1 MNEKTSHRYVKKN
14 ATNKF
19 VIDVNDHWNHQ
30 NGAIIALEDDARFLM
45 EYLRSNY
52 DPLHMFVHKLSYKA
66 NWASVT
72 RVACHACRAYCTARR
87 HSMQPCAL
95 CATRSARQATCQ
107 YVCIF
112 AWKGACLARLLRLI
126 RYDRFQKISNSGF

>member
-1 MNEKTSHRYVKKN
+1 MNERTSHRYVKKN

-66 NWASVT
+66 NWANVT

-95 CATRSARQATCQ
+95 CATRSARQATC
-107 YVCIF
+107 
-112 AWKGACLARLLRLI
+112 
-126 RYDRFQKISNSGF
+126 

>member
-1 MNEKTSHRYVKKN
+1 MNERTSHRYVKKN

-72 RVACHACRAYCTARR
+72 RVACHACRAYCIARR

-95 CATRSARQATCQ
+95 CTTRSARQATC
-107 YVCIF
+107 
-112 AWKGACLARLLRLI
+112 
-126 RYDRFQKISNSGF
+126 